1 MIKILIL
8 GSSGILGKQIYQE
21 LKKIDKKKLFH
32 TGLKKKKIDFTNKT
46 DFKKF
51 ILSINPNLIIN
62 CIAYTDVDKCENFK
76 SISKKINYR
85 IVKEIFELKV
95 KNNLKFN
102 FIHFSTDQF
111 YNQKG
116 KKPSNETS
124 EVFLINNYC
133 KHKRMAELVCI
144 KNKSLIFRTNFF
156 GKSKSKSKSFSDWV
170 FQAFKSKKQMYL
182 FQDIY
187 FNPLRIITIAKIISL
202 IVKKK
207 RYNVY
212 GLYNLAAKDA
222 LYKNEFAIYFSKK
235 ICVYHKNYINIDS
248 NKLLKVKRSKNMY
261 MSVNKF
267 EKKFQLKMPNIKSEI
282 SNEVKNYK
290 TL

>member
-1 MIKILIL
+1 
-8 GSSGILGKQIYQE
+8 
-21 LKKIDKKKLFH
+21 
-32 TGLKKKKIDFTNKT
+32 
-46 DFKKF
+46 
-51 ILSINPNLIIN
+51 
-62 CIAYTDVDKCENFK
+62 
-76 SISKKINYR
+76 
-85 IVKEIFELKV
+85 
-95 KNNLKFN
+95 
-102 FIHFSTDQF
+102 
-111 YNQKG
+111 
-116 KKPSNETS
+116 
-124 EVFLINNYC
+124 
-133 KHKRMAELVCI
+133 
-144 KNKSLIFRTNFF
+144 
-156 GKSKSKSKSFSDWV
+156 
-170 FQAFKSKKQMYL
+170 MYL